1 MEYLEELSTGDCF
14 ELNGSYYIVTTDFK
28 KNGYKLCLDLK
39 TGYGKW
45 LKPDESVENIDIF
58 TFDKDSN
65 MMPIKER
72 KKEQS

>member
-45 LKPDESVENIDIF
+45 LNGIVS
-58 TFDKDSN
+58 
-65 MMPIKER
+65 
-72 KKEQS
+72 